1 MNVFSS
7 KFLSDNQKSKIQ
19 NRKWAG
25 IVAIVVIFVTCGARA
40 EAQQPK
46 KVPRRGYLSVTDPA
60 TDFSRSEA
68 IRLPLRELG
77 YVD

>member
-1 MNVFSS
+1 MGNPKSRIQ
-7 KFLSDNQKSKIQ
+7 NQKLV
-19 NRKWAG
+19 G
-25 IVAIVVIFVTCGARA
+25 LVALAVAFTLCVVVAL
-40 EAQQPK
+40 AQQPK